1 MTSKRTGLLTLGLL
15 LVALAA
21 PAAGQGPPMPTP
33 GPEHQVLKEEAG
45 TWDAVVEVFGVPG
58 EPKSKG
64 VETSTIG
71 CGGLC
76 LINDFKG
83 ETLPGQ
89 VFHGHGTV
97 TYDALKKKYVGSW
110 TDSMSSGLGISR
122 VYVGSRDAHHDGH
135 DGESEQHDRHGG
147 QDADVDGL
155 QGRHARLDDVCAR
168 TGWQRGDVGAD
179 HLHPPSVALADTH
192 P

>member
-1 MTSKRTGLLTLGLL
+1 MTCKRAGLVTLGLL

-76 LINDFKG
+76 LITDFKG

-89 VFHGHGTV
+89 VFHGHGTA

-110 TDSMSSGLGISR
+110 TDSMSSGLGISESTWDPATRTMTGTMESPNSMTGTVVKMRTSTVFKDGTR
-122 VYVGSRDAHHDGH
+122 VLTMYAPGPDGK
-135 DGESEQHDRHGG
+135 EVMAVRITYT
-147 QDADVDGL
+147 
-155 QGRHARLDDVCAR
+155 RR
-168 TGWQRGDVGAD
+168 
-179 HLHPPSVALADTH
+179 P
-192 P
+192 